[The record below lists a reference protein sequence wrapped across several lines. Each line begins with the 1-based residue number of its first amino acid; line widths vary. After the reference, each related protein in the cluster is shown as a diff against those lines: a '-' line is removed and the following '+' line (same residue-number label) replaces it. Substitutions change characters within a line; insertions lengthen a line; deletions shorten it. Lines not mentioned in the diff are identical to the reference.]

1 MQMAEPANAK
11 LTPGLA
17 AAPGSESLAL
27 QGVVKLNARLPIMA
41 TFLEAL
47 TLPYKHYR
55 ALPKVGLPLIV
66 TLGMG
71 ESLFYFFPDTEGGYL
86 ELAFFGLI
94 GIALLLS
101 LVMAIVGC
109 HRIFLLGDS
118 VAEKSRL
125 LNWTGSAINY
135 AGWCIYIWLC
145 VIFAFLTFFPF
156 VIVCM
161 WLWESARH
169 FFDNYPT
176 FLSAIGAVV
185 VVVGSALFGVLYL
198 YVISRWSLV
207 LPSSAMGIHGKSLAW
222 SWRLSSGSGWRLTL
236 LIGFLPLALGSILGL
251 LPEADS
257 TAIFLL
263 YVALWLVV
271 GVIEV
276 GLLSLSY
283 RFLVSHET
291 SGNATE

>member
-1 MQMAEPANAK
+1 M
-11 LTPGLA
+11 
-17 AAPGSESLAL
+17 
-27 QGVVKLNARLPIMA
+27 NARLPIMA

-55 ALPKVGLPLIV
+55 ALLKVGLPLIV
-66 TLGMG
+66 TLGM
-71 ESLFYFFPDTEGGYL
+71 LQAFVYFFPDTEGGYL
-86 ELAFFGLI
+86 ELAHFGLF
-94 GIALLLS
+94 GIALLS

-135 AGWCIYIWLC
+135 AGWWIYIWLC
-145 VIFAFLTFFPF
+145 MIFAFLAFVPF
-156 VIVCM
+156 ALVFM
-161 WLWESARH
+161 WLWESAKH
-169 FFDNYPT
+169 FFDNYPA

-207 LPSSAMGIHGKSLAW
+207 LPSSAIGIHGKSLAW
-222 SWRLSSGSGWRLTL
+222 SWRLSSGNGWRLAL
-236 LIGFLPLALGSILGL
+236 LIGFLPLAWGLILGL
-251 LPEADS
+251 LSETDS

-263 YVALWLVV
+263 YVALGLVV